1 MHSML
6 LQALHCFE
14 LVCLNA
20 EVGTAADVCIEPL
33 LLPIFFLIF
42 IIILKHVESF
52 FIIVI
57 IIIIIIIII
66 MIMIMSGCSESY
78 PWSEET
84 LASPLHTTLC
94 IQPVVLLSCDVLCC
108 FWMLLALDEKSQ
120 CATRH
125 HFSCCNL
132 RTSKISSKRSRMHA
146 CSFGIPMPVGF
157 SAMKTMQV
165 KKVLWFPCRSFQ
177 IFPESVTITDRKVE
191 VGQRSRKCGQSDY

>member
-1 MHSML
+1 MHSMLL

-42 IIILKHVESF
+42 IIILKHFESF
-52 FIIVI
+52 LIIVI
-57 IIIIIIIII
+57 IIIIII
-66 MIMIMSGCSESY
+66 IMSGCSESY

-84 LASPLHTTLC
+84 LASPLHTTLS

-120 CATRH
+120 CATH

-191 VGQRSRKCGQSDY
+191 VGLRSRKCGQSDH